1 MANNDPGKR
10 RKEITAALRAKF
22 RNFSFKDF
30 LVTFGVYVAATLI
43 GFFFNRTA
51 SDPTLNIAMLYTV
64 GAFVAARYT
73 DGYFYGILYAFIAV
87 VSVNY
92 FFTYPYGNIDFS
104 LQGYQVTFLGMLII
118 SIITSISSTVLKT
131 QQELL
136 AKQDKELMEAEKE
149 KMRANLLRA
158 VSHDIRTP
166 LTGIIGNSESIIEN
180 PSAMDEAEKVQLVTN
195 IDRDARW
202 LLDMVENLLS
212 VTRIDEKSSKVK
224 KTPEIVDE
232 VVSTAVSQFR
242 KSFPDAKVTVKVPDD
257 PVMAEMDPML
267 IQQVLINI
275 LNNAKIHSGTEE
287 PIELE
292 VRVADGNVLF
302 SVRDHGRRI
311 PEERLESIFDGGS
324 FGTEEDSPDSTRGMG
339 IGLSICKTIIDAH
352 DGTIKAVDHEDG
364 VEFVFTLPEYLEEM
378 NDAEG
383 IDTFDRG

>member
-1 MANNDPGKR
+1 M
-10 RKEITAALRAKF
+10 
-22 RNFSFKDF
+22 
-30 LVTFGVYVAATLI
+30 AATLI
-43 GFFFNRTA
+43 AFFFNRTA

-73 DGYFYGILYAFIAV
+73 DGYFYGILYAFVAV
-87 VSVNY
+87 ISVNY

-104 LQGYQVTFLGMLII
+104 LQGYQVTFIGMLVI
-118 SIITSISSTVLKT
+118 SIITSISSTVLKA

-136 AKQDKELMEAEKE
+136 SKQDKELMEAEKE

-166 LTGIIGNSESIIEN
+166 LTGIIGNSQSIIDD
-180 PSAMDEAEKVQLVTN
+180 PAATDEEEKVRIVTN
-195 IDRDARW
+195 IDREAKW
-202 LLDMVENLLS
+202 LLSMVENLLS

-224 KTPEIVDE
+224 KSPEIVDE

-242 KSFPDAKVTVKVPDD
+242 KNFPGQSVRVKVPEE

-275 LNNAKIHSGTEE
+275 LNNAKIHSGTKA
-287 PIELE
+287 PIELGVSVE
-292 VRVADGNVLF
+292 DEDVLF
-302 SVRDHGRRI
+302 SIRDYGKRI
-311 PEERLESIFDGGS
+311 PRDRLESIFDGGS
-324 FGTEEDSPDSTRGMG
+324 FGTEENSADSTRGMG

-352 DGTIKAVDHEDG
+352 DGTIEAVDHEDG
-364 VEFVFTLPEYLEEM
+364 VEFVFTLPRYMEVM

>member
-10 RKEITAALRAKF
+10 RTEITAALRAKF

-180 PSAMDEAEKVQLVTN
+180 PSAMDEAEKVRLVTN

-267 IQQVLINI
+267 IQQVMINI
-275 LNNAKIHSGTEE
+275 LNNAQIHSGTEN
-287 PIELE
+287 PIEVE
-292 VRVADGNVLF
+292 VGVADGNVLF
-302 SVRDHGRRI
+302 SVRDYGRRI

-324 FGTEEDSPDSTRGMG
+324 FGTEEESPDSTRGMG
-339 IGLSICKTIIDAH
+339 IGLSICKTIIGAH
-352 DGTIKAVDHEDG
+352 DGSIKAVDHEDG
-364 VEFVFTLPEYLEEM
+364 VEFVFTLPEYMEEID
-378 NDAEG
+378 DAED
-383 IDTFDRG
+383 IDTLDRG

>member
-10 RKEITAALRAKF
+10 RTEITAALRAKF

-324 FGTEEDSPDSTRGMG
+324 FGTEEESPDSTRGMG

>member
-10 RKEITAALRAKF
+10 RTEITAALRAKF

-180 PSAMDEAEKVQLVTN
+180 PSAMDEAEKVRLVTN

-275 LNNAKIHSGTEE
+275 LNNAQIHSGTEE

-302 SVRDHGRRI
+302 SVRDYGRRI

-324 FGTEEDSPDSTRGMG
+324 FGTEEESPDSTRGMG
-339 IGLSICKTIIDAH
+339 IGLSICKTIIGAH
-352 DGTIKAVDHEDG
+352 DGSIKAVDHEDG
-364 VEFVFTLPEYLEEM
+364 VEFVFTLPEYMEEID
-378 NDAEG
+378 DAED

>member
-1 MANNDPGKR
+1 MVNNDSGKR
-10 RKEITAALRAKF
+10 RSEISAALKAKF

-43 GFFFNRTA
+43 AFFFNRTA

-73 DGYFYGILYAFIAV
+73 DGYFYGILYAFVAV
-87 VSVNY
+87 ISVNY

-104 LQGYQVTFLGMLII
+104 MQGYQVTFIGMLVI
-118 SIITSISSTVLKT
+118 SIITSISSTVLKA

-136 AKQDKELMEAEKE
+136 SKQDKELMEAEKE

-166 LTGIIGNSESIIEN
+166 LTGIIGNSQSIIDD
-180 PSAMDEAEKVQLVTN
+180 PAATDEEEKVRIVTN
-195 IDRDARW
+195 IDREAKW
-202 LLDMVENLLS
+202 LLSMVENLLS

-224 KTPEIVDE
+224 KSPEIVDE

-242 KSFPDAKVTVKVPDD
+242 KNFPGQSVRVRVPEE

-275 LNNAKIHSGTEE
+275 LNNAKIHSGTKA
-287 PIELE
+287 PIELGVSVE
-292 VRVADGNVLF
+292 DEDVLF
-302 SVRDHGRRI
+302 SIRDYGKRI
-311 PEERLESIFDGGS
+311 PRDRLENIFDGGG
-324 FGTEEDSPDSTRGMG
+324 FGTEENSADSTRGMG

-352 DGTIKAVDHEDG
+352 DGTIEAVDHEDG
-364 VEFVFTLPEYLEEM
+364 VEFVFTLPRYMEDM

>member
-180 PSAMDEAEKVQLVTN
+180 PSAMDDAEKVRLVTN

-275 LNNAKIHSGTEE
+275 LNNAQIHSGTEE

-302 SVRDHGRRI
+302 SVRDYGRRI

-324 FGTEEDSPDSTRGMG
+324 FGTEEESPDSTRGMG
-339 IGLSICKTIIDAH
+339 IGLSICKTIIGAH
-352 DGTIKAVDHEDG
+352 DGSIKAVDHEDG
-364 VEFVFTLPEYLEEM
+364 VEFVFTLPEYMEEID
-378 NDAEG
+378 DAED

>member
-10 RKEITAALRAKF
+10 RTEITAALRAKF

-180 PSAMDEAEKVQLVTN
+180 PSAMDEAEKVRLVTN

-267 IQQVLINI
+267 IQQVMINI
-275 LNNAKIHSGTEE
+275 LNNAQIHSGTEN
-287 PIELE
+287 PIEVE
-292 VRVADGNVLF
+292 VGVADGNVLF
-302 SVRDHGRRI
+302 SVRDYGRRI

-324 FGTEEDSPDSTRGMG
+324 FGTEEESPDSTRGMG
-339 IGLSICKTIIDAH
+339 IGLSICKTIIGAH
-352 DGTIKAVDHEDG
+352 DGSIKAVDHEDG
-364 VEFVFTLPEYLEEM
+364 VEFVFTLPEYMEEID
-378 NDAEG
+378 DAED